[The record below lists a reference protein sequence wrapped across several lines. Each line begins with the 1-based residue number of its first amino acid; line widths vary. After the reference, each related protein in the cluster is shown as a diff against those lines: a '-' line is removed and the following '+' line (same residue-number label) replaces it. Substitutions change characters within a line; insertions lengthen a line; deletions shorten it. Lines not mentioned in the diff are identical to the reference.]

1 MAYYSIEPKDRIL
14 VKSYEFLSFT
24 NNISKNISKNINK
37 WNYLT
42 C

>member
-1 MAYYSIEPKDRIL
+1 MTCYSIEPKDWIL

-24 NNISKNISKNINK
+24 NNICKNISKNINK